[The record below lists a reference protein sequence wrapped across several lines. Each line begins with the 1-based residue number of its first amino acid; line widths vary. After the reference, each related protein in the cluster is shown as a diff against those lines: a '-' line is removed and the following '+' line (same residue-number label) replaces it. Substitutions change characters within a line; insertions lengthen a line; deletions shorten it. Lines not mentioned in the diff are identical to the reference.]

1 MKTILLEQ
9 AEFIV
14 ARTQTALKKQGI
26 ETINDLFQ
34 EFPTRYENYNVSS
47 IKNAKLEETIVL
59 EGSVVSKVTVTY
71 LKSKLTALNFLFEV
85 EGQVIKATIFNRVFL
100 KNKLDYGTVIKASGK
115 FMKTLNNFTI
125 SELIL
130 CDEINRD
137 IVPIYK
143 IKDISEAKYLEI
155 MDKCFR
161 RYGDYITETLP
172 NKYIEKHNLVS
183 LKTATKF
190 LHVPENLEQINTG
203 LSRLKYEELLK
214 YQVSMK
220 YLHYMRE
227 HSNTSPSIEYKEE
240 LLKDLEMKL
249 PYELTS
255 DQKQVIGEIL
265 KDLKSTYVM
274 NRLLQ
279 GEVGSGKTIVAIM
292 AILAVVSG
300 GYQAALMCPTEI
312 LSNQHFDTISD
323 ILKPYN
329 LNIALLTGSTPLK
342 QRKVILDGL
351 QNGTINVI
359 IGTHALFQKDVEYE
373 KLGIVI
379 ADEEHRFGVRQRVLI
394 RNKGNDVNYLK
405 MSATPIPRTL
415 SISAYGDMD
424 ISIIKEMPKN
434 RKPVITKYV
443 EQKDKRK
450 VMDHIK
456 KEIKDGRQIYVVTPL
471 INESEVLDTANAT
484 EIYENMAKYFEG
496 KATVGLIHGRLKA
509 AEKEEIMKNFLDKKI
524 DILVAT
530 SVIEVGVNVQNA
542 TTILILGAERFGVAT
557 LHQLRGRVMRSIYQ
571 PYCFLIAEKKT
582 ENSEKRLQM
591 LEDTTDGF
599 QLAEYDLMNRGPGEF
614 FGEKQS
620 GSMNFRFADLRCDN
634 EILLKANEDSEE
646 IISSKEFF
654 ENPEYE
660 TLYQH
665 ALMNYNKKQQEID

>member
-172 NKYIEKHNLVS
+172 SKYIDKHNLVS
-183 LKTATKF
+183 LKTATKY
-190 LHVPENLEQINTG
+190 LHVPETLEQIKTG
-203 LSRLKYEELLK
+203 LDRLKYEELLK

-227 HSNTSPSIEYKEE
+227 HSNTSPAINYNVE
-240 LLKDLEMKL
+240 LLKDLEQKL
-249 PYELTS
+249 PFELTS
-255 DQKQVIGEIL
+255 DQKQVISEIL

-279 GEVGSGKTIVAIM
+279 GEVGSGKTIVAVM
-292 AILAVVSG
+292 AILAVCSG

-312 LSNQHFDTISD
+312 LSNQHYDTISD

-329 LNIALLTGSTPLK
+329 LNIALLTGGTPTK
-342 QRKVILDGL
+342 TRKTILEGL
-351 QNGTINVI
+351 QNGSINIV

-394 RNKGNDVNYLK
+394 RNKGQDVNYLK

-443 EQKDKRK
+443 EQKEKRK

-484 EIYENMAKYFEG
+484 EIYENMVNYF
-496 KATVGLIHGRLKA
+496 KNSATVGLIHGRLKPL
-509 AEKEEIMKNFLDKKI
+509 EKEEIMKNFLDKKI

-571 PYCFLIAEKKT
+571 PYCFLIPEHKT
-582 ENSEKRLQM
+582 ENAEKRLKM
-591 LEDTTDGF
+591 LEVTTDGF

-620 GSMNFRFADLRCDN
+620 GSMNFRFADLRSDN
-634 EILLKANEDSEE
+634 DVLLRANEDSEE
-646 IISSKEFF
+646 IINSKEFF
-654 ENPEYE
+654 EHAEFAA
-660 TLYQH
+660 LYNH
-665 ALMNYNKKQQEID
+665 AVANYNKKQEEID